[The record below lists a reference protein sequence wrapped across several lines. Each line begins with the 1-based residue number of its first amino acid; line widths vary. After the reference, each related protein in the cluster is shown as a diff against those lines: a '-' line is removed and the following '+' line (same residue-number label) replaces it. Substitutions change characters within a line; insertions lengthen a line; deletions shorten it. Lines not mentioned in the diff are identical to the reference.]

1 MANIMQAYAKYKD
14 NQNRKIAE
22 FKELISKV
30 IEEFMN
36 ATEKFSE
43 RDDLT
48 ELFIEWNYSLN
59 DDPNIFIRE
68 NENGTMKIWEQVTEP
83 LLSNA
88 YLYVYNKN
96 VFEEMNTFLEKAF
109 PWLGLRI
116 TANACLTVTE
126 DGISIELV
134 FESREDILSIVP
146 EHCDAECYV
155 VALRKAMVTLLEQ
168 TGAQTDDNGDEIYAM
183 YHLN

>member
-1 MANIMQAYAKYKD
+1 MANIMQAYAKYKND
-14 NQNRKIAE
+14 QNRKIAE
-22 FKELISKV
+22 FRELISKV
-30 IEEFMN
+30 IEEFMK

-59 DDPNIFIRE
+59 DDPSIYIRE
-68 NENGTMKIWEQVTEP
+68 NENGTMKIWEQVTDP
-83 LLSNA
+83 PLSNA

-96 VFEEMNTFLEKAF
+96 VFEEMNTFLEKTF

-126 DGISIELV
+126 DGISIELE
-134 FESREDILSIVP
+134 FEPREDIISIVP
-146 EHCDAECYV
+146 EHCDAERYV
-155 VALRKAMVTLLEQ
+155 EVLREAMVTLLKQ
-168 TGAQTDDNGDEIYAM
+168 TGARDVDDDDTILAT
-183 YHLN
+183 YHLD